1 MAPTAGDSRETKN
14 GNYVLAEDDG
24 VQATAFEKD
33 GEWGGIWKGAG
44 DKARLLR
51 AMCDSAGE
59 AIDLMEKASREGAQS
74 RRWWP
79 RAETWTPKKDK
90 KGFYRRTRSGA
101 VVSIKQASS
110 GGWFATHVER
120 GILGRGGRP
129 EWFPSADQ
137 VMLAVDAALEDPN
150 TPWTWSNGGR
160 Q

>member
-33 GEWGGIWKGAG
+33 GEWGGIWNGAG

-110 GGWFATHVER
+110 GGWFA
-120 GILGRGGRP
+120 GRGGRP